1 MPPVSTYL
9 VKGWFCATA
18 QAGRSHREAGHF
30 LIGRKGVLHEPSLNA
45 RLPQSSERRR
55 RGLAT
60 HPVSRWLARRLLIEL
75 AQNFPVEVLPPSC
88 FERCGPDAG
97 NLRRDRAFACYL
109 VAQVTTRFRPG
120 LFWCFSRSVS
130 VSVLPVFPTSIRRP
144 AGSVGDR
151 SLRRSL
157 TWRAHMRPER
167 DLIGSYS
174 LPTSVLN
181 APKPHPNWGA
191 EA

>member
-1 MPPVSTYL
+1 MP
-9 VKGWFCATA
+9 
-18 QAGRSHREAGHF
+18 
-30 LIGRKGVLHEPSLNA
+30 
-45 RLPQSSERRR
+45 
-55 RGLAT
+55 
-60 HPVSRWLARRLLIEL
+60 IEL
-75 AQNFPVEVLPPSC
+75 DHAC
-88 FERCGPDAG
+88 RPDAR

-109 VAQVTTRFRPG
+109 VAQVTTRFRPD
-120 LFWCFSRSVS
+120 LFWCFSRRVS
-130 VSVLPVFPTSIRRP
+130 VSVLPVFPTSIHRP

-181 APKPHPNWGA
+181 APSRILTGEPKFR
-191 EA
+191 